1 MGLNQKNKKQDP
13 RIIRI
18 WLVIMSIFIGELFL
32 YTWCRVQFVR
42 TGYEITRASDDQQQ
56 QLKIQ
61 QNLVIELARLKS
73 PERIEKIARQELGL
87 IIPAPDQIM
96 VIP

>member
-1 MGLNQKNKKQDP
+1 
-13 RIIRI
+13 
-18 WLVIMSIFIGELFL
+18 MSIFIGELFL

-42 TGYEITRASDDQQQ
+42 TGYEITKASHDRQQL
-56 QLKIQ
+56 LKIQ

-73 PERIEKIARQELGL
+73 PERIESIARQHLGL
-87 IIPAPDQIM
+87 ITPAPEQIM